1 MRIIKN
7 WDVASYYPS
16 LMIING
22 YTSRSIPSPQKF
34 EEVYRKRIAAKK
46 SGDTDTANA
55 LKLVLNTTYGAT
67 LNRYN
72 DLYDPLMARS
82 VCISGQLYLLELAN
96 HLLADI
102 PDLKV
107 VQLNTDGIMV
117 EFDDSQY
124 SDVKA
129 IIDEWQDRTH
139 FVLEEDNIRKIV
151 QKDVNG
157 YVEIQPSGKAKT
169 KGGYL
174 VRGVLT
180 NANIDFTQMGL
191 PAWENMSGG
200 AFNINNNAVI
210 VAKAIREFFV
220 NGTPVEETI
229 GSCDDIFQFQL
240 IAKAGAKY
248 REAYHLV
255 DGEKQSVQKVNRV
268 YATSDTRYGKLFKVK
283 AEDDATAK
291 IEMLPEHCIIDN
303 DNHLTIED
311 VDKSFYIEMAKKR
324 INDFLGIKPEKKP
337 RGRSKQATTDTPK
350 EPRRKSKMATAKTTA
365 TKDTA
370 ALNAFQKVLMARVKF
385 LEAGAKKTGKNM
397 SLSFRYFELDDIIPV
412 ATPIFMELGLL
423 PVVTFTEE
431 VATMTIVN
439 TDKPEDSV
447 VFFSPMRVPESN
459 RGTNPVMALG
469 SAHTYLRRYLYMVA
483 LDICEPDTI
492 NAQAGKTTEGEGEDD
507 TPAPAPATVRK
518 PPVSNA
524 ERKEA
529 TQNLTAPDDNAS
541 PLQIRQLKNIL
552 IQLREADPANETLVA
567 KIAEQTVGFTQI
579 SKADCE
585 KLITG
590 LNAKLSGNMEG

>member
-96 HLLADI
+96 HLLTDI

-129 IIDEWQDRTH
+129 IIDEWQERTH

-229 GSCDDIFQFQL
+229 GGCDDIFQFQL

-255 DGEKQSVQKVNRV
+255 DGEQQSVQKVNRV

-311 VDKSFYIEMAKKR
+311 VDKTFYIEMAKKR

-337 RGRSKQATTDTPK
+337 RGRKTTDTPK

-365 TKDTA
+365 PKDTT

-397 SLSFRYFELDDIIPV
+397 NLSFRYFELDDIIPV

-423 PVVTFTEE
+423 PVVTFSEE

-439 TDKPEDSV
+439 TDNPEDSV

-492 NAQAGKTTEGEGEDD
+492 NAQAGKTTEGEDEED
-507 TPAPAPATVRK
+507 TSAPAPATVRK

-529 TQNLTAPDDNAS
+529 TQNLTDADGNAS
-541 PLQIRQLKNIL
+541 ELQIRQLKNIL
-552 IQLREADPANETLVA
+552 IKLREADPANDELAA

-579 SKADCE
+579 TKSDCE

-590 LNAKLSGNMEG
+590 LNAKLSGNTEG